1 MSNTVKVR
9 TPTDAE
15 QLEKKEYKKILED
28 LRAKLLLIHPFT
40 ANLALYLELIPTV
53 DTRLKT
59 AATDGSH
66 IFFQI
71 EFLKKLSNEMI
82 VFVLA
87 HEVWHCVAGHLV
99 RKYNRDPTLWNY
111 AADHEV
117 NALLQRDGFNIP
129 KDAVF
134 IPYCDELSA
143 EKVYAYLQ
151 DDENQEVQKLKLCF
165 QFDQH
170 SIEEDE
176 CHHESKESIVDASFT
191 PNRTEK
197 KDIQH
202 EWQTRTVFVANHL
215 QKMGMLPGDLRIFID
230 QLLHTELNWKMVL
243 KQFVQR
249 SYSGNQKSWTPPSKR
264 HLWRGLY
271 LPSSRATKINLV
283 VAIDTS
289 GSTHSFLNRF
299 ISELSALMKEFSQ
312 IQLCLIECDSRI
324 TQVRNFTESY
334 QLDQALKLG
343 VSGGGGTEFNPV
355 FDYVKQHNL
364 QPDCLVFFTDGLGEA
379 PQLPP
384 PYPVL
389 WLLVSGHQQPSTW
402 GSTVVM
408 DIQKDNN

>member
-1 MSNTVKVR
+1 MPDSLKVR
-9 TPTDAE
+9 APTDAE

-40 ANLALYLELIPTV
+40 ANLALYLELTPTV

-71 EFLKKLSNEMI
+71 EFLKKLSAEMI
-82 VFVLA
+82 IFVLA

-99 RKYNRDPTLWNY
+99 RKLNRDPKLWNY

-117 NALLQRDGFNIP
+117 NALLQRDGFNVP
-129 KDAVF
+129 NDAVF
-134 IPYCDELSA
+134 VPYWDELSA
-143 EKVYAYLQ
+143 EKVYQYLLDN
-151 DDENQEVQKLKLCF
+151 DDDGTKIIKECF

-170 SIEEDE
+170 IIEDIK
-176 CHHESKESIVDASFT
+176 HDHEATESIVDPSFL
-191 PNRTEK
+191 PNQTEI

-202 EWQTRTVFVANHL
+202 DWETRTIFVADNL
-215 QKMGMLPGDLRIFID
+215 KKIGMLPSRFNLFINKMLKS
-230 QLLHTELNWKMVL
+230 QLNWKMVL
-243 KQFVQR
+243 RQFVQR
-249 SYSGNQKSWTPPSKR
+249 SYSGNQKTWTPPSRR

-271 LPSSRATKINLV
+271 LPGSRATKINLV

-289 GSTHSFLNRF
+289 GSTRSFLNRF

-389 WLLVSGHQQPSTW
+389 WLLVGGHQQPSTW

>member
-1 MSNTVKVR
+1 MLDTPKVR
-9 TPTDAE
+9 APTEAE
-15 QLEKKEYKKILED
+15 QLEKKEYKKTLED

-40 ANLALYLELIPTV
+40 ANLALYLELTPTV

-71 EFLKKLSNEMI
+71 EFLKKLSAEMI
-82 VFVLA
+82 IFVLA

-99 RKYNRDPTLWNY
+99 RKLNRDPVLWNY

-117 NALLQRDGFNIP
+117 NALLQRDGFNVP
-129 KDAVF
+129 SDAVF
-134 IPYCDELSA
+134 VPYWDELSA
-143 EKVYAYLQ
+143 EKVYEYLL
-151 DDENQEVQKLKLCF
+151 DDDNKGTKIIKECF

-170 SIEEDE
+170 TIEDNK
-176 CHHESKESIVDASFT
+176 HDHEATESIVDPSFL
-191 PNRTEK
+191 PNQTET
-197 KDIQH
+197 KDILH
-202 EWQTRTVFVANHL
+202 DWETRTIFVANNL
-215 QKMGMLPGDLRIFID
+215 EKIGMFPSSFNLFINKMLKP
-230 QLLHTELNWKMVL
+230 QLNWKMVL
-243 KQFVQR
+243 RQFVQR
-249 SYSGNQKSWTPPSKR
+249 SYSGNQKTWTPPSRR

-289 GSTHSFLNRF
+289 GSTRSLLGRF

-312 IQLCLIECDSRI
+312 IQLCLIECDSCI
-324 TQVRNFTESY
+324 TQVRNFTDSY

-355 FDYVKQHNL
+355 FDYVKQHDL
-364 QPDCLVFFTDGLGEA
+364 QPDCLVFFTDGFGSA
-379 PQLPP
+379 PQLAP

-389 WLLVSGHQQPSTW
+389 WLLVGGHQQPSTW

-408 DIQKDNN
+408 DGLDHN

>member
-1 MSNTVKVR
+1 MLDSPKVR
-9 TPTDAE
+9 APTEAE
-15 QLEKKEYKKILED
+15 QLEKKEYKKTLED

-40 ANLALYLELIPTV
+40 ANLALYLELTPTV

-71 EFLKKLSNEMI
+71 EFLKKLSAEMI
-82 VFVLA
+82 IFVLA

-99 RKYNRDPTLWNY
+99 RKLNRDPKLWNY

-117 NALLQRDGFNIP
+117 NALLQRDGFNVP
-129 KDAVF
+129 SDAVF
-134 IPYCDELSA
+134 IPAWDELSA
-143 EKVYAYLQ
+143 EKVYQYLL
-151 DDENQEVQKLKLCF
+151 DDGTEIIKECF

-170 SIEEDE
+170 TIEDNK
-176 CHHESKESIVDASFT
+176 HDHEATESIVDPSFL
-191 PNRTEK
+191 PNQTDI

-202 EWQTRTVFVANHL
+202 DWEIRTIFVADNL
-215 QKMGMLPGDLRIFID
+215 QKIGMLPGRFNLFINKMLKS
-230 QLLHTELNWKMVL
+230 QLNWKMVL
-243 KQFVQR
+243 RQFVQR
-249 SYSGNQKSWTPPSKR
+249 SDTGNQKTWTPPSRR
-264 HLWRGLY
+264 HFWRGLY

-289 GSTHSFLNRF
+289 GSTRSFLNRF

-312 IQLCLIECDSRI
+312 IQLCLIECDSNI
-324 TQVRNFTESY
+324 TQVRNFSESY

-343 VSGGGGTEFNPV
+343 FTGGGGTEFNPV

-364 QPDCLVFFTDGLGEA
+364 QPDCLVFFTDGYGMA
-379 PQLPP
+379 PQLAPH
-384 PYPVL
+384 YPVL
-389 WLLVSGHQQPSTW
+389 WLLVGGDQQPSSW

-408 DIQKDNN
+408 DTQ